1 MSQPVGPTEP
11 LPFPEDWGSLLV
23 LVPHPDDPEY
33 GVAAAVAKWTTAGKT
48 VRYALASSGEAG
60 IAGMEPG
67 QAGPLREDEQR
78 RAAAIVGVSHVDFWG
93 FPDSN
98 IRNTPELR
106 AKIAAVI
113 GELRP
118 DVVVAIYGG
127 AEFGPG
133 MPNQRDHI
141 EFAAAVTDAWDTLA
155 DKPGWLFQGGPGPTH
170 VEDVEAYLD
179 VATESLAA
187 HDVYLSVLDPATPV
201 PEQARRVV
209 DMTTSAQPGRRV
221 AGFRL
226 QRSTIS

>member
-1 MSQPVGPTEP
+1 
-11 LPFPEDWGSLLV
+11 
-23 LVPHPDDPEY
+23 
-33 GVAAAVAKWTTAGKT
+33 GKT

-155 DKPGWLFQGGPGPTH
+155 DKPRWLFQGGPGPTH

-201 PEQARRVV
+201 REQARRVV